1 MMNRLELKQVVK
13 QYADKTAVNG
23 VTLNVKEGRF
33 TDCSEPMVQVKQQ
46 QCAWC
51 SD

>member
-23 VTLNVKEGRF
+23 VTLNVKEGGDLRIAR
-33 TDCSEPMVQVKQQ
+33 SQ
-46 QCAWC
+46 WC
-51 SD
+51 R